1 MEKCTHLTS
10 PHLRLLESKRS
21 RGVALDGHPK
31 GTALYLVRWSGYGP
45 ADDSWEPQD
54 SIPSALLRAF
64 VAARRAG
71 SGAEAAA
78 RGGRGGQAEA
88 ARIDSRLWEGAAAAA
103 GWRSELRFV

>member
-1 MEKCTHLTS
+1 M
-10 PHLRLLESKRS
+10 
-21 RGVALDGHPK
+21 
-31 GTALYLVRWSGYGP
+31 
-45 ADDSWEPQD
+45 
-54 SIPSALLRAF
+54 